1 MYVYG
6 MIVLLSFSSSSD
18 KFVLFKAF
26 IIINKFLM
34 FNYCISSG
42 NNRSAQNNSKAG
54 PANKSLTVGTSIR
67 QARRNV
73 VRT

>member
-1 MYVYG
+1 M
-6 MIVLLSFSSSSD
+6 
-18 KFVLFKAF
+18 FKAF
-26 IIINKFLM
+26 IIINKFLIIQLLYLV
-34 FNYCISSG
+34 FSFSGAAVKVQRKIESKASSG

-54 PANKSLTVGTSIR
+54 PANKSLTVETSVR